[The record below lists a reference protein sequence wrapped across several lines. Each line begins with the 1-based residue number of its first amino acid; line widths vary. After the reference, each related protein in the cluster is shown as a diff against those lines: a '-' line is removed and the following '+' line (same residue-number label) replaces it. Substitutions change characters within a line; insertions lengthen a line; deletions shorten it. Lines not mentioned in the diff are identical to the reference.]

1 MRDLQQRGVLARGIV
16 GAVIGLVV
24 GAIVSINV
32 VIFAGIEDGYE
43 ASITEVFSENALVG
57 ITALLLLAA
66 GPIIGV
72 IIALRE
78 RPHS

>member
-1 MRDLQQRGVLARGIV
+1 MRDLQPGVVSRGIV
-16 GAVIGLVV
+16 GAFIGLVV
-24 GAIVSINV
+24 GAIVSVNV

-43 ASITEVFSENALVG
+43 ATITEVFSENALVA
-57 ITALLLLAA
+57 IAAILLLAA

-72 IIALRE
+72 LIALRE